1 MYKYIYIYNIYV
13 YILHY
18 GYIIHLQMT
27 CLFGHFGDVPA
38 GGSGVIS
45 TGGSGSF
52 VVSKGR
58 ISCAQRAQGV
68 KLHGWETAPFGR
80 ENPWE
85 NPWEIQDH
93 YRF

>member
-1 MYKYIYIYNIYV
+1 M

-18 GYIIHLQMT
+18 VYIIHLQMT

-38 GGSGVIS
+38 AGRGSGVIS

-58 ISCAQRAQGV
+58 ISCAMGNGPV
-68 KLHGWETAPFGR
+68 WKGKSMGKS